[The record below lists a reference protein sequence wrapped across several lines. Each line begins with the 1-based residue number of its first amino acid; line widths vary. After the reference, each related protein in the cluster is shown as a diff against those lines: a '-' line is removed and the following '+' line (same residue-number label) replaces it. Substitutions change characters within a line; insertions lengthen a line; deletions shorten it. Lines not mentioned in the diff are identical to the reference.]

1 MNSSLYEKMN
11 ILKDQKDLKDIMYCG
26 KLELTET
33 DKTTNQKLKIIKDV
47 YIPIEKNNDV
57 GEIFFKILDENGDVM
72 AVQSKSGFLPSAKY
86 LDLFNSPENAN
97 SLSILKE
104 YASREGLTL
113 NSMEKELDKISKELN
128 LSKKEILAISKTSY
142 DDEIHKDNNKEE
154 KEDELNEEKIHL
166 KEDDEKNNEHK
177 KEEKEENENALNK
190 INTKQKASLSQKI
203 DGVNTLGS
211 ILNVPSNGELYV
223 VYSDDIYGNTN
234 NTRFSFLIKDSDGN
248 FTQPENLKQI
258 SGNHSSLNIAESN
271 RDGSNITQKQ
281 VYSSYMIKGTN
292 NIEYVLTANIGTHGT
307 IDLGLGQIDKTQ
319 GTNSKDS
326 TAITVPIETTN
337 TFYQTQREV
346 KDDLVNPRE
355 GTYQATERVNEL
367 EEHKQA
373 GCDKNLTSKELDGDK
388 STGHLHE
395 NDSTKNINE
404 NETSLDILAK
414 EIYNSDDE
422 IGTAF
427 SHNDIK
433 NMLKNAANNHPDYTI
448 KELKNLV
455 EKDCESYVDS
465 INRTRYPQ

>member
-72 AVQSKSGFLPSAKY
+72 AVQSKSGFLPSTKY

-154 KEDELNEEKIHL
+154 NEENLEEEKIHL
-166 KEDDEKNNEHK
+166 KEENQEDK
-177 KEEKEENENALNK
+177 KEEEQKQNEKALDR
-190 INTKQKASLSQKI
+190 INTKQKASLSQKV

-211 ILNVPSNGELYV
+211 ILNIPSSGELYV

-292 NIEYVLTANIGTHGT
+292 NIEYVITANIGTHGT

>member
-1 MNSSLYEKMN
+1 MNNSLYEKMN
-11 ILKDQKDLKDIMYCG
+11 NIKNQKDLKDIMYCG
-26 KLELTET
+26 KLELIDT
-33 DKTTNQKLKIIKDV
+33 DKATNQKIKIIKDV
-47 YIPIEKNNDV
+47 YIPMEKINDND
-57 GEIFFKILDENGDVM
+57 ELFFKILDENGDVM
-72 AVQSKSGFLPSAKY
+72 AVQSKTGFFPSAKY
-86 LDLFNSPENAN
+86 LDLMNSPENAN
-97 SLSILKE
+97 ALSILKE

-113 NSMEKELDKISKELN
+113 SGMDKEINQIAKELN
-128 LSKKEILAISKTSY
+128 LSKEEILSISKTSY
-142 DDEIHKDNNKEE
+142 NEEIHKDNNKEE
-154 KEDELNEEKIHL
+154 NEENLEEEKIHL
-166 KEDDEKNNEHK
+166 KEENQEDK
-177 KEEKEENENALNK
+177 KEEEQKQNEKALNK

-211 ILNVPSNGELYV
+211 ILNIPSNGELYV

-234 NTRFSFLIKDSDGN
+234 NTRFSFLVKDSDGN

-292 NIEYVLTANIGTHGT
+292 NIEYVLTANIGSHGT
-307 IDLGLGQIDKTQ
+307 IDLGFGQLDKTQ
-319 GTNSKDS
+319 GINSQDS

-355 GTYQATERVNEL
+355 GTRQATERVNEL
-367 EEHKQA
+367 ENHKENE
-373 GCDKNLTSKELDGDK
+373 CDENLTSKEVDGDK
-388 STGHLHE
+388 STGHVHEEDNSQILIE
-395 NDSTKNINE
+395 NDTAL
-404 NETSLDILAK
+404 ETLAK

-427 SHNDIK
+427 SENDIK
-433 NMLKNAANNHPDYTI
+433 EMIENAINDHPGYSV
-448 KELKNLV
+448 KEIQEIV